1 MTEPTAPLAT
11 TADDPATIEEIKGA
25 TPTPSSEP
33 DPTAAASWVAPA
45 NRPPRSLGFARTVGG
60 IAAIGVKET
69 RGRMRGKRAFVVLT
83 IYLVLLAGFAA
94 MVEILVEQSFQTG
107 FGGSGAFASA
117 AIGQGIFT

>member
-11 TADDPATIEEIKGA
+11 TAEDAATIEEIEGA
-25 TPTPSSEP
+25 TPTPSVEA
-33 DPTAAASWVAPA
+33 DPTASASSWVAPA
-45 NRPPRSLGFARTVGG
+45 NRPVRRLGFARTVGG

-94 MVEILVEQSFQTG
+94 MV
-107 FGGSGAFASA
+107 
-117 AIGQGIFT
+117 